1 MATSTV
7 MPMQGTILSG
17 EQMSFLR
24 RIFTWLYLLP
34 FRLYLK
40 SDTDHRYFGPVL
52 GSDLDAEK
60 FAQLHQ
66 YRMNFYQLHL
76 PYLSPTNSAALQN
89 EVSKDLRSH
98 QMWAEDENGNIVGSC
113 MFTPYPFEMSPALT
127 KEINETHKN
136 HMEISRLLVI
146 KQRRGIGMR
155 LLFQGCPL
163 VVSGA
168 LRGVIGICKP
178 MRLSMFSLVG
188 MKVVGEVT
196 LKERNHQNYKIISAS
211 VWRLTFMMN
220 LIAIKALLLN
230 ADGNSQY
237 ARYAFRSIAI
247 ATLIFAVQA
256 ISH

>member
-1 MATSTV
+1 
-7 MPMQGTILSG
+7 
-17 EQMSFLR
+17 MSILR
-24 RIFTWLYLLP
+24 RFFTWPYLLP

-40 SDTDHRYFGPVL
+40 TDKVHRYFGPIL
-52 GSDLDAEK
+52 GSELSAEK
-60 FAQLHQ
+60 FSKLHL
-66 YRMNFYQLHL
+66 YRMSFYQLHL
-76 PYLSPTNSAALQN
+76 PYLLPANSERKEMEIQ
-89 EVSKDLRSH
+89 KDLRSW
-98 QMWAEDENGNIVGSC
+98 QMWAEDEMGNIVGSC
-113 MFTPYPFEMSPALT
+113 MFTPYPFEISPALT
-127 KEINETHKN
+127 SEINEAHKN

-163 VVSGA
+163 VVSGT

-196 LKERNHQNYKIISAS
+196 LKERNDQNYKIISAS

-230 ADGNSQY
+230 ADANSQY
-237 ARYAFRSIAI
+237 ARNAFRSLAI
-247 ATLIFAVQA
+247 ATLMFAVQA
-256 ISH
+256 ITH